1 MIILIPYF
9 QLFIISFLAATILPL
24 SSELVLSTMLLTDSF
39 DKYLLLVVASFGN
52 ILGSSVN
59 WYLGKKI
66 LIFKEKKWF
75 PANERQIAK
84 GEIYFKKYGI
94 WSLLLAW
101 VPIIGDPLTVVA
113 GILRVKFFTFLLL
126 VSVVVIVGSIIWQ
139 QKIIQSQYSK
149 YAVLF
154 LLAGAIGNFIDRF
167 VLGYVIDFI
176 NIHILPVF
184 NFADIFINIAVGLFI
199 VEMVIYERKKD
210 SLQ

>member
-1 MIILIPYF
+1 MIILISYF

-66 LIFKEKKWF
+66 LIFKDKKWF
-75 PANERQIAK
+75 PANEREIIK

-101 VPIIGDPLTVVA
+101 VPIIGDPLTIVA

-126 VSVVVIVGSIIWQ
+126 VSIS
-139 QKIIQSQYSK
+139 KISRYI
-149 YAVLF
+149 F
-154 LLAGAIGNFIDRF
+154 L
-167 VLGYVIDFI
+167 
-176 NIHILPVF
+176 
-184 NFADIFINIAVGLFI
+184 IFIIF
-199 VEMVIYERKKD
+199 K
-210 SLQ
+210 

>member
-1 MIILIPYF
+1 VIILISYF

-66 LIFKEKKWF
+66 LIFKDKKWF

-126 VSVVVIVGSIIWQ
+126 VSIS
-139 QKIIQSQYSK
+139 KISRYI
-149 YAVLF
+149 F
-154 LLAGAIGNFIDRF
+154 L
-167 VLGYVIDFI
+167 
-176 NIHILPVF
+176 
-184 NFADIFINIAVGLFI
+184 IFIIF
-199 VEMVIYERKKD
+199 K
-210 SLQ
+210 

>member
-1 MIILIPYF
+1 MIILISYF

-24 SSELVLSTMLLTDSF
+24 SSELVLSTMLLKVSF
-39 DKYLLLVVASFGN
+39 NKYLLLVVASFGN

-66 LIFKEKKWF
+66 LIFKDKKWF

-101 VPIIGDPLTVVA
+101 VPIIGDPLTIVA

-126 VSVVVIVGSIIWQ
+126 ISIS
-139 QKIIQSQYSK
+139 KISRYI
-149 YAVLF
+149 F
-154 LLAGAIGNFIDRF
+154 L
-167 VLGYVIDFI
+167 
-176 NIHILPVF
+176 
-184 NFADIFINIAVGLFI
+184 IFIIF
-199 VEMVIYERKKD
+199 K
-210 SLQ
+210 

>member
-1 MIILIPYF
+1 VIILISYF

-66 LIFKEKKWF
+66 LIFKDKKWF

-126 VSVVVIVGSIIWQ
+126 ISIS
-139 QKIIQSQYSK
+139 KISRYI
-149 YAVLF
+149 F
-154 LLAGAIGNFIDRF
+154 L
-167 VLGYVIDFI
+167 
-176 NIHILPVF
+176 
-184 NFADIFINIAVGLFI
+184 IFIIF
-199 VEMVIYERKKD
+199 K
-210 SLQ
+210 